1 VLPTSNPAEADVP
14 LMEAVAAGDPRAQ
27 AVVAERLAPR
37 VRRLCRLLCRSAAD
51 ADDATQLSLIEILR
65 SASTFRVALSLEHW
79 ADRITARVALRATR
93 RARTEQGF
101 LRRWLSPGTLPWGSA
116 ASVSAGETINLDILL
131 ERLSDDRRRTFVLH
145 HALDL
150 SVQEIAELTG
160 VPAGTVKDRLVT
172 ARKQL
177 RVLLE
182 RESTRVE
189 EGQSP

>member
-1 VLPTSNPAEADVP
+1 
-14 LMEAVAAGDPRAQ
+14 MEAVAASDPRAQ
-27 AVVAERLAPR
+27 AMVAERLAPR

-51 ADDATQLSLIEILR
+51 ADDAAQLSLIEILR
-65 SASTFRVALSLEHW
+65 SASTFRFALSLEHW

-101 LRRWLSPGTLPWGSA
+101 LRRWLAPGTLPWGGT
-116 ASVSAGETINLDILL
+116 ASVSAGEAINLDVLL

-177 RVLLE
+177 RALLE
-182 RESTRVE
+182 RESTRLE
-189 EGQSP
+189 DGTGQSP

>member
-1 VLPTSNPAEADVP
+1 
-14 LMEAVAAGDPRAQ
+14 MEAAAASDPRAQ
-27 AVVAERLAPR
+27 AAVVERLAPR
-37 VRRLCRLLCRSAAD
+37 VQRLCRLLCRSAAD
-51 ADDATQLSLIEILR
+51 ADDAAQTALIEILR

-79 ADRITARVALRATR
+79 ADRIAARSSLRVAR
-93 RARTEQGF
+93 RARAEQGF
-101 LRRWLSPGTLPWGSA
+101 LRRWLSPGTLPWGTVA
-116 ASVSAGETINLDILL
+116 TVPAGETLNLDVVL
-131 ERLSDDRRRTFVLH
+131 ERLSDDRRRAFVLH

-177 RVLLE
+177 RALLE

-189 EGQSP
+189 EGTEPTP